1 MGNRLEP
8 VMFNLF
14 EALYGDDY
22 EVIDTKDYS
31 LSRKDKDWMRANLDG
46 ALIRKEDDQAEYLK

>member
-14 EALYGDDY
+14 EALYGDEY

-31 LSRKDKDWMRANLDG
+31 LSRKDKEWMRANLE
-46 ALIRKEDDQAEYLK
+46 KKMDQQEYLK